1 MKKLWKA
8 AATHHDTEVTLDQ
21 LNVAFAAM
29 NKVNEGKIDSLEIDK
44 AKDKFSRRNNELP
57 DVLFE
62 RPASLLI
69 PYRKKRTNS

>member
-1 MKKLWKA
+1 
-8 AATHHDTEVTLDQ
+8 
-21 LNVAFAAM
+21 M
-29 NKVNEGKIDSLEIDK
+29 NKTNEGNIDSLEIDK

-69 PYRKKRTNS
+69 PYRKKRTN